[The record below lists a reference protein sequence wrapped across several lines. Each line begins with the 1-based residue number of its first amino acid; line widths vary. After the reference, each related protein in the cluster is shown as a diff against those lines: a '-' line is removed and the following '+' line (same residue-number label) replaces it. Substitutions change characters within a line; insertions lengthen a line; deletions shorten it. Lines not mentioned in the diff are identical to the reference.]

1 MKNEQKSE
9 YVITMKEL
17 KEILGKERT
26 TIWRWMKKGILPPP
40 LNHKAG
46 FAGKIGRTSEL
57 FWNRAEMNK
66 VLRQLG
72 VIQTKV

>member
-9 YVITMKEL
+9 HIMTKREL

-40 LNHKAG
+40 LNHQTG

>member
-46 FAGKIGRTSEL
+46 LAGKIGRTSEL